1 MNTRVEIK
9 EKVGYLGVILD
20 RKLSWSEH
28 VTTRVNAAKQYSLR
42 LMSAAKPTWGL
53 KPLPSRELY
62 KGVIESTILY
72 AAPVW
77 VVAIKKKIIQNALRS
92 VQRLS
97 MIAISKGVWPA
108 KKDTVIAVAGCLPLD
123 RRAIIVSLSRYFK
136 KR

>member
-9 EKVGYLGVILD
+9 EKVRYLGVILD

-42 LMSAAKPTWGL
+42 LMSAAKTTWGL
-53 KPLPSRELY
+53 KPLALRNLY

-77 VVAIKKKIIQNALRS
+77 VVAVKKKIYSKCTKIRTKNVNDCHFKRFPICENRYSDSCRRMSSSRS
-92 VQRLS
+92 
-97 MIAISKGVWPA
+97 
-108 KKDTVIAVAGCLPLD
+108 TCN
-123 RRAIIVSLSRYFK
+123 
-136 KR
+136 

>member
-9 EKVGYLGVILD
+9 EKVRYLGVILD

-42 LMSAAKPTWGL
+42 LMSAAKTTWGL
-53 KPLPSRELY
+53 KPLAFRNLY

-77 VVAIKKKIIQNALRS
+77 VVAVKKKFIQNALRS
-92 VQRLS
+92 VQRMS
-97 MIAISKGVWPA
+97 MIAISKGFRSA
-108 KKDTVIAVAGCLPLD
+108 KTDTVTAIAGCLPLD
-123 RRAIIVSLSRYFK
+123 QRAIEVSLSRYLK